1 MPGSMTS
8 SVAPPPPDRLH
19 KGTDMPSVAVCA
31 LTYHRPL
38 GLRRL
43 LVGLRTVAVHGDLCA
58 DVTVVIV
65 DNDPKGSARPV
76 VEECAARLPW
86 PVVYVVEPQ
95 RGIPAGRNTAVR
107 VAGDVE
113 FVAFIDDDE
122 IPSPRWLEELL
133 EVQRDT
139 GADVVTGPVV
149 PRFEARP
156 PSWAAGGDFFAS
168 PRFPTGSSMTW
179 ATTSN
184 VLISSA
190 VLAAA
195 DPPFHEGM
203 TLSGGS
209 DTHFFMRAHRQGRRM
224 VWADEAVVMEY
235 IPATRAKLRW
245 LVRREFRRGIT
256 LSTCLRD
263 LELTPWRAVRRIAHG
278 AVRLL
283 QGFGQMLLAV
293 VVGRHQAVRGLG
305 TMSFGAGLLAGL
317 AGVSYQEY
325 RVVHGR

>member
-1 MPGSMTS
+1 MTS
-8 SVAPPPPDRLH
+8 CVAPSPPDRLLE
-19 KGTDMPSVAVCA
+19 GTRRPSVAVCA

-38 GLRRL
+38 GVRRL
-43 LVGLRTVAVHGDLCA
+43 LVALRTVAGHRDLCA

-65 DNDPKGSARPV
+65 DNDPEGSARSV

-86 PVVYVVEPQ
+86 PVVYVVEPE

-122 IPSPRWLEELL
+122 IPSPQWLEQLL

-149 PRFEARP
+149 PRFEVRP
-156 PSWAAGGDFFAS
+156 PSWATGGDFFAS
-168 PRFPTGSSMTW
+168 PRFATGSSMTW
-179 ATTSN
+179 ATTNN

-190 VLAAA
+190 LLGGA
-195 DPPFHEGM
+195 DPPFREGM

-235 IPATRAKLRW
+235 VPATRARLRW
-245 LVRREFRRGIT
+245 LLMREFRRGIT

-263 LELTPWRAVRRIAHG
+263 LELTPWRAVRRIVHG
-278 AVRLL
+278 GLRLL
-283 QGFGQMLLAV
+283 QGLGQLMLAV
-293 VVGRHQAVRGLG
+293 LVGRHQAVRGLG